1 MLARGKPRMI
11 AIEATVTR
19 ADGTVEH
26 LGVVSYWHANPIR
39 RLAWRLGRWLRGF
52 R

>member
-1 MLARGKPRMI
+1 MRALGKPRMI
-11 AIEATVTR
+11 SIEATVTR

-26 LGVVSYWHANPIR
+26 LGVVSFWHRNPLR
-39 RLAWRLGRWLRGF
+39 FLAWRLGRLLRSW